1 MAAIRLL
8 RPLTEGPNPEW
19 ESRDLLATVHMTIG
33 GNRCALGQATEA
45 LEDYK
50 RALGVRRAMHAERS
64 ADLSNR
70 LRTVR
75 CLRLIAQMQT
85 DVGQGETSLES
96 LREARGLLEPARLEN
111 PHNVRVLKGLT
122 EVHSATGASLY
133 GLGRIAE
140 SLASFEQEV
149 SIMEEVVRIE
159 PQVIDNRA
167 NLAGSLYNIA
177 VLRNGLG
184 RYESSLEADFAALA
198 IRRKLA
204 AEFPDVPSHRL
215 ELAASLGNIGG
226 TITVWKKDYAAALA
240 YHREASSVLEDL
252 TRSHPDVVEHSEY
265 LSRSRTNIAGLL
277 STLGRFEEALAVGQ
291 AAGDYLEG
299 RVRAE
304 PQLLQPRLDVA
315 VNLDERAKACLWLR
329 RYAEADRLNR
339 RDIENVLMIPESSRA
354 APRAVRALANCFSGL
369 GISAAFRGRLEE
381 AVEQYSRS
389 IAAAQPDGK
398 APPADSL
405 VRESLR
411 NALEGRAE
419 ALARLGRLD
428 AARADWSRLASIRE
442 PGDPDLAP
450 LGPILIRA
458 WSGDAS
464 GFLDDAEA
472 AVAAGSVTKDQLVTL
487 ARAACLAISRESS
500 NAAVADRLGATA
512 TAWLLSARAD
522 GVFANQGAWKVLID
536 PHFDTIA
543 QRPEFRDLKADLTF
557 PTQPFASETTA
568 R

>member
-1 MAAIRLL
+1 M
-8 RPLTEGPNPEW
+8 
-19 ESRDLLATVHMTIG
+19 TVG
-33 GNRCALGQATEA
+33 RNRIALGQSTEA
-45 LEDYK
+45 LEDYR
-50 RALGVRRAMHAERS
+50 RALGVRRAMLAERS

-75 CLRLIAQMQT
+75 CLRLIAETQT
-85 DVGQGETSLES
+85 AMGQGETSLEG

-111 PHNVRVLKGLT
+111 PRSVRVLKGLT

-149 SIMEEVVRIE
+149 SILEEVVRIE

-167 NLAGSLYNIA
+167 DLAGSLYNIA

-215 ELAASLGNIGG
+215 ELAASLGNIGA

-240 YHREASSVLEDL
+240 YFREASSVLEEL

-277 STLGRFEEALAVGQ
+277 STLGRFEEALDVGQ

-304 PQLLQPRLDVA
+304 PQLLQARLDFA
-315 VNLDERAKACLWLR
+315 FNLDQRAEACLRLR

-339 RDIENVLMIPESSRA
+339 RAIENVLTIPEGSRA
-354 APRAVRALANCFSGL
+354 AAEAVRSLANCFGGL
-369 GISAAFRGRLEE
+369 GVSAAFRGRLEE

-398 APPADSL
+398 TPPEDNQ
-405 VRESLR
+405 VRGRLR

-419 ALARLGRLD
+419 AHAHLGQVD

-442 PGDPDLAP
+442 PGEPDLAP

-458 WSGDAS
+458 WSGEAA
-464 GFLDDAEA
+464 GFLADAQA

-487 ARAACLAISRESS
+487 ARAACLAISRVKS

-512 TAWLLSARAD
+512 MAWLLSARAD

-536 PHFDTIA
+536 PRFDTIA
-543 QRPEFRDLKADLTF
+543 LRPEFRDLKADLTF
-557 PTQPFASETTA
+557 PTQPFASGTTA
-568 R
+568 P